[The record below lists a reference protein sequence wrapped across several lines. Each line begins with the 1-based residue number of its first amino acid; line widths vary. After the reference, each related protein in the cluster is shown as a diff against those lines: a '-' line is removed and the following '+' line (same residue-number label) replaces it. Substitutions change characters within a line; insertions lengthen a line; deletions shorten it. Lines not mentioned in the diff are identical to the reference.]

1 MAQAA
6 RQYSRNDYDQ
16 PNLRVVNK
24 KRKKKSNKG
33 WVVAVTF
40 IIILLGVVIYRYN
53 HIVQLNH
60 MVSDLKKDYY
70 ATVDQ
75 NTQLKV
81 FIEQNLDLNNIKD
94 RAIRDLKMQKPGLNQ
109 KVPVSVP
116 VQDLSIATPDAAK
129 NNQGDILSFL
139 SNTIKAVF
147 G

>member
-1 MAQAA
+1 MAQEA
-6 RQYSRNDYDQ
+6 RKYSRNDYYKPD
-16 PNLRVVNK
+16 LKVVNK
-24 KRKKKSNKG
+24 KEKKKSKKG
-33 WVVAVTF
+33 WVIAVTF

-70 ATVDQ
+70 TTVDE

-129 NNQGDILSFL
+129 NNQVDILSFL